1 MLFKM
6 RNNSFIF
13 GVLLVLSFSLLSC
26 VHKSG
31 HRKRYEERTDLIDKK
46 RHVLSPERHVTKH
59 AKIRMV
65 KENGV
70 YYVPIEVNGLNL
82 RFIFDTGASSISISS
97 AEAAVMYRQGLITE
111 DDILGASQMQD
122 ATGGISTGVVVNLR
136 SVKIGDII
144 LNNIQATVV
153 DNIQAPLLLG
163 QTALSKF
170 GKVSLDYEHGYIEF
184 N

>member
-1 MLFKM
+1 M
-6 RNNSFIF
+6 RRIK
-13 GVLLVLSFSLLSC
+13 LIITILVITAVSFSSC

-31 HRKRYEERTDLIDKK
+31 YRKKNMPSSKRAFDNETSDTKGHVKK
-46 RHVLSPERHVTKH
+46 HTR
-59 AKIRMV
+59 IRMV
-65 KENGV
+65 EENGV
-70 YYVPIEVNGLNL
+70 YYVPIEVNGLKL
-82 RFIFDTGASSISISS
+82 RFIFDTGASCILLSS
-97 AEAAVMYRQGLITE
+97 AEAVVMYRQGLITD
-111 DDILGASQMQD
+111 DDILGSSQMQD

-136 SVKIGDII
+136 SVKIGDI
-144 LNNIQATVV
+144 LLKDIQATVV

>member
-1 MLFKM
+1 M
-6 RNNSFIF
+6 RKIKLSHVIIAIC
-13 GVLLVLSFSLLSC
+13 LLIASVSC

-31 HRKRYEERTDLIDKK
+31 YRRKNGPTSSSNIRPRDGK
-46 RHVLSPERHVTKH
+46 VTKH
-59 AKIRMV
+59 TRVRMI
-65 KENGV
+65 KDNGV
-70 YYVPIEVNGLNL
+70 YYVPIEVNGLKL
-82 RFIFDTGASSISISS
+82 RFIFDTGASIISLSS
-97 AEAAVMYRQGLITE
+97 AEAIVMYRQGLITD
-111 DDILGASQMQD
+111 DDILGSSQMQD

-136 SVKIGDII
+136 TVRIGDIV

-170 GKVSLDYEHGYIEF
+170 GKVSLDYNNGYIEF

>member
-1 MLFKM
+1 M
-6 RNNSFIF
+6 RKIKVSHVI
-13 GVLLVLSFSLLSC
+13 VVVCLMIASASC

-31 HRKRYEERTDLIDKK
+31 YRRKYALENGAASSGNIGPRESKET
-46 RHVLSPERHVTKH
+46 RHTRV
-59 AKIRMV
+59 RMV
-65 KENGV
+65 KDNGV

-82 RFIFDTGASSISISS
+82 RFIFDTGASSISLSS
-97 AEAAVMYRQGLITE
+97 AEAIVMYRQGLIAD
-111 DDILGASQMQD
+111 DDILGSSQMQD

-136 SVKIGDII
+136 TVKIGDIV

-170 GKVSLDYEHGYIEF
+170 GKVSLDYNHGYIEF

>member
-6 RNNSFIF
+6 RNNSIVF

-31 HRKRYEERTDLIDKK
+31 HRKRYGERTDLMDKPGDVSS
-46 RHVLSPERHVTKH
+46 RDRRVTKH

-97 AEAAVMYRQGLITE
+97 AEAVVMYRQGLITD

>member
-1 MLFKM
+1 M
-6 RNNSFIF
+6 RINNIVF
-13 GVLLVLSFSLLSC
+13 GLLLVLSFFLFSC

-31 HRKRYEERTDLIDKK
+31 HRKRYGERKSLMDMPQ
-46 RHVLSPERHVTKH
+46 HVSSRDRRVTKH
-59 AKIRMV
+59 TKIRMV

-122 ATGGISTGVVVNLR
+122 ATGGISTGVIVNLR

-170 GKVSLDYEHGYIEF
+170 GKVSLDYEQGYIEF

>member
-1 MLFKM
+1 MKS
-6 RNNSFIF
+6 NNIVL
-13 GVLLVLSFSLLSC
+13 GLLLVFSFSLLSC

-31 HRKRYEERTDLIDKK
+31 HRKRYVERADLKDNP
-46 RHVLSPERHVTKH
+46 RHVSSREKRVMKH
-59 AKIRMV
+59 ARIRMI

-70 YYVPIEVNGLNL
+70 YYVPIDVNGLNL

-97 AEAAVMYRQGLITE
+97 AEAAVMYRQGLITD

-122 ATGGISTGVVVNLR
+122 ATGGISTGVIVNLR

>member
-1 MLFKM
+1 M
-6 RNNSFIF
+6 RKIKVSHII
-13 GVLLVLSFSLLSC
+13 VVVCLMIVSASC

-31 HRKRYEERTDLIDKK
+31 YRRRYTLENGPTSSGNIGQRKSK
-46 RHVLSPERHVTKH
+46 VTNH
-59 AKIRMV
+59 TRVRMV
-65 KENGV
+65 KGNGV
-70 YYVPIEVNGLNL
+70 YYVPIEVNGLKL
-82 RFIFDTGASSISISS
+82 SFVFDTGASSISLSS
-97 AEAAVMYRQGLITE
+97 AEALVMYRQGLITD
-111 DDILGASQMQD
+111 DDILGSSQMQD

-136 SVKIGDII
+136 TVKIGDIV

-170 GKVSLDYEHGYIEF
+170 GKVSLDYDHGYIEI

>member
-1 MLFKM
+1 MAV
-6 RNNSFIF
+6 SA
-13 GVLLVLSFSLLSC
+13 SC

-31 HRKRYEERTDLIDKK
+31 YRNRHPRADERTLN
-46 RHVLSPERHVTKH
+46 RVAAPRENQVTEH
-59 AKIRMV
+59 TRIRMV

-82 RFIFDTGASSISISS
+82 RFIFDTGASSILLSS
-97 AEAAVMYRQGLITE
+97 AEAMVMYRQGLISD
-111 DDILGASQMQD
+111 DDILGSSQMQD
-122 ATGGISTGVVVNLR
+122 ASGGISTGVVVNLR
-136 SVKIGDII
+136 TVKIGDVM
-144 LNNIQATVV
+144 LHNVQAAVV

-170 GKVSLDYEHGYIEF
+170 GKVSLDYNHGYIEF

>member
-1 MLFKM
+1 MF
-6 RNNSFIF
+6 
-13 GVLLVLSFSLLSC
+13 SFSLLSC

-31 HRKRYEERTDLIDKK
+31 HRKRYVERADLMDNS
-46 RHVLSPERHVTKH
+46 RHVSSRDRRVTKH

-136 SVKIGDII
+136 TVKVGDIV

-163 QTALSKF
+163 QTALAKF
-170 GKVSLDYEHGYIEF
+170 GKISIDYDDLTIEF

>member
-1 MLFKM
+1 MIA
-6 RNNSFIF
+6 SA
-13 GVLLVLSFSLLSC
+13 SC

-31 HRKRYEERTDLIDKK
+31 YRN
-46 RHVLSPERHVTKH
+46 RHLRANEQSANRVVEPRVNRVTGH
-59 AKIRMV
+59 TRIRMV

-70 YYVPIEVNGLNL
+70 YYVPIEVNGLKL
-82 RFIFDTGASSISISS
+82 SFIFDTGASSILLSS
-97 AEAAVMYRQGLITE
+97 AEAIVMYRQGLIS
-111 DDILGASQMQD
+111 DDDVLGSSQMQD

-136 SVKIGDII
+136 TVKIGDIM
-144 LNNIQATVV
+144 LNNIQAAVV

-170 GKVSLDYEHGYIEF
+170 GKVSLDYNHGYIEF

>member
-1 MLFKM
+1 MK
-6 RNNSFIF
+6 RNSFLF
-13 GVLLVLSFSLLSC
+13 VLALVIAFSLLSC

-31 HRKRYEERTDLIDKK
+31 HRKRYDNK
-46 RHVLSPERHVTKH
+46 RELVTKSNDVLPHGKHVTKH
-59 AKIRMV
+59 TKIRMV
-65 KENGV
+65 EENGV

-82 RFIFDTGASSISISS
+82 RFIFDTGASSVLISS
-97 AEAAVMYRQGLITE
+97 AEAVVMYRQGLITDE
-111 DDILGASQMQD
+111 DILGASQMQD

-136 SVKIGDII
+136 SVKIGGII
-144 LNNIQATVV
+144 LNDIQATVV

-170 GKVSLDYEHGYIEF
+170 GKVSLDYEQGYIEF

>member
-1 MLFKM
+1 MKRTETL
-6 RNNSFIF
+6 RSI
-13 GVLLVLSFSLLSC
+13 VAVCLVVVSASC

-31 HRKRYEERTDLIDKK
+31 YRN
-46 RHVLSPERHVTKH
+46 RHSRANETTVNRVESRDDRVTELTR
-59 AKIRMV
+59 IRMV

-82 RFIFDTGASSISISS
+82 RFIFDTGASSILLSS
-97 AEAAVMYRQGLITE
+97 AEAMVMYRQGLISD
-111 DDILGASQMQD
+111 DDILGSSQMQD
-122 ATGGISTGVVVNLR
+122 ASGGISTGVVVNLR
-136 SVKIGDII
+136 AVKIGDIM
-144 LNNIQATVV
+144 LHNVQATVV

-170 GKVSLDYEHGYIEF
+170 GKVSLDYNHGYIEF

>member
-1 MLFKM
+1 MKRTETL
-6 RNNSFIF
+6 RGI
-13 GVLLVLSFSLLSC
+13 VAVCLVVVSASC

-31 HRKRYEERTDLIDKK
+31 YRNRHSRANERTVNRVESRDD
-46 RHVLSPERHVTKH
+46 RVTEH
-59 AKIRMV
+59 TRIRMV

-82 RFIFDTGASSISISS
+82 RFIFDTGASSILLSS
-97 AEAAVMYRQGLITE
+97 AEAMVMYRQGLISC
-111 DDILGASQMQD
+111 DVILRSSQMQD
-122 ATGGISTGVVVNLR
+122 ASGGISTGVVVNLR
-136 SVKIGDII
+136 AVKIGDIM
-144 LNNIQATVV
+144 LHNVQATVV

-170 GKVSLDYEHGYIEF
+170 GKVSLDYNHGYIEF

>member
-1 MLFKM
+1 MVACLIAM
-6 RNNSFIF
+6 AT
-13 GVLLVLSFSLLSC
+13 SC

-31 HRKRYEERTDLIDKK
+31 YRRKYAQEHGQTASGNVVPSDRKVK
-46 RHVLSPERHVTKH
+46 SH
-59 AKIRMV
+59 ARVRMI

-70 YYVPIEVNGLNL
+70 YYVPIEVNGLRL
-82 RFIFDTGASSISISS
+82 RFIFDTGAAIISLSS
-97 AEAAVMYRQGLITE
+97 AEAIVMYRQGVISD
-111 DDILGASQMQD
+111 DDILGASRLQD

-136 SVKIGDII
+136 TVKIGDII
-144 LNNIQATVV
+144 LKNVQATVV

>member
-1 MLFKM
+1 MKKTE
-6 RNNSFIF
+6 
-13 GVLLVLSFSLLSC
+13 VLRVALAACLVAMATSC

-31 HRKRYEERTDLIDKK
+31 YRRRYALENGSTSRGNIESRESKVT
-46 RHVLSPERHVTKH
+46 RHTRVRM
-59 AKIRMV
+59 IRD
-65 KENGV
+65 NGV
-70 YYVPIEVNGLNL
+70 YYVPIEVNGLKL
-82 RFIFDTGASSISISS
+82 RFIFDTGASSISLSS
-97 AEAAVMYRQGLITE
+97 AEAIVMYRQGLITD
-111 DDILGASQMQD
+111 DDILGSSQMQD
-122 ATGGISTGVVVNLR
+122 ATGGISTGMVVNLR
-136 SVKIGDII
+136 TVTIGDIV